1 MDDTTFT
8 AYVRK
13 QPDTAIIDLQ
23 GEIDAFADTA
33 LKAAYAEAASDNPH
47 TIVLNFSQVSYIN
60 STGIALIVS
69 LLAKT
74 QKTNCNLVVYG
85 LTDYYQELFDIT
97 SLSDFMAIYPD
108 EVHALAGVH

>member
-1 MDDTTFT
+1 METTSFT
-8 AYVRK
+8 AHVRK
-13 QPDTAIIDLQ
+13 QLDTSIIDLE
-23 GEIDAFADTA
+23 GEMDAFADKSLTV
-33 LKAAYAEAASDNPH
+33 AYNEAASDSPH

-108 EVHALAGVH
+108 ESRALAGVH